1 MDSRNGIRTDIV
13 GLHNRGA
20 LMAKKPS
27 DFVYEVRFS
36 LQDKEREMA
45 DSLIAILGLQT
56 VPKML
61 DGLGVEHIAKMM
73 DDPTRI
79 VQVMYSVAL
88 ILEAFGI
95 ETGWPTPFDYADWRA
110 AYDAKKDFHAQ
121 TRAETGATGPA
132 AGQTGLDLLTG
143 IVYNLL
149 NPNWSWF
156 EPPPQE
162 P

>member
-1 MDSRNGIRTDIV
+1 
-13 GLHNRGA
+13 
-20 LMAKKPS
+20 MAKKPS

-73 DDPTRI
+73 DDPTKI
-79 VQVMYSVAL
+79 IQVMYSVAL

-95 ETGWPTPFDYADWRA
+95 ETRWPTPFDYSAWRE
-110 AYDAKKDFHAQ
+110 AYEAKKAFHEQ

-132 AGQTGLDLLTG
+132 AGQTGIDLLTG

-149 NPNWSWF
+149 NPNWTWF
-156 EPPPQE
+156 EPPPGE
-162 P
+162 NGGGGGGGF